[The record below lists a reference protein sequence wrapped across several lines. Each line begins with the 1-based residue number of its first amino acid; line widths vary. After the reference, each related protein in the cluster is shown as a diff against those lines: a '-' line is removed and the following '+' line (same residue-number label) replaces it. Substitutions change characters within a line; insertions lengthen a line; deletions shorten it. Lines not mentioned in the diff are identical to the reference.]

1 MVAKHTKAMRDGGIE
16 VYGIGI
22 SANEK
27 IMRNMFGEHVV
38 MTDFSRLGNTLL
50 GGIERL
56 LISEGHAHA
65 A

>member
-1 MVAKHTKAMRDGGIE
+1 
-16 VYGIGI
+16 
-22 SANEK
+22 
-27 IMRNMFGEHVV
+27 MFGEHVV